1 MQSLHPVC
9 IPIDIIVGLK
19 KRLMVMVHMIQ
30 VNLVLLRNQKL
41 QP

>member
-1 MQSLHPVC
+1 MQFLRRVC
-9 IPIDIIVGLK
+9 THIDIIVGLK